1 MYFTGAKMDFYKLIK
16 QQYEYYK
23 SKYGILPPS
32 CDGCP
37 CKSIRHKLINQLD
50 RKDCIGDIIDLA
62 NKYKIDDFEAYS
74 CDGCALT
81 AGEIAKKLFGKKE
94 FNKI

>member
-1 MYFTGAKMDFYKLIK
+1 MYFAVNFYKLIK

-37 CKSIRHKLINQLD
+37 CKTLRYKVINQHD
-50 RKDCIGDIIDLA
+50 RKDCTGDIIDLA

-81 AGEIAKKLFGKKE
+81 AVRIAKKLFGKKE

>member
-1 MYFTGAKMDFYKLIK
+1 MYFAVNFYKLIK

-37 CKSIRHKLINQLD
+37 CKTLRHKLINPYD
-50 RKDCIGDIIDLA
+50 REDCTGDIMYLA
-62 NKYKIDDFEAYS
+62 NKYNIHDFNIFS
-74 CDGCALT
+74 CNSCMVA
-81 AGEIAKKLFGKKE
+81 AVRIAKKLFGEKE

>member
-1 MYFTGAKMDFYKLIK
+1 MDFYKLIK

-37 CKSIRHKLINQLD
+37 CKSIRHKLINPHE
-50 RKDCIGDIIDLA
+50 RADCTGDIM
-62 NKYKIDDFEAYS
+62 
-74 CDGCALT
+74 
-81 AGEIAKKLFGKKE
+81 
-94 FNKI
+94 

>member
-1 MYFTGAKMDFYKLIK
+1 MYFAVNFYKLIK

-37 CKSIRHKLINQLD
+37 CKTLRYKVINQRD
-50 RKDCIGDIIDLA
+50 RKDCPGDIIDLA

-74 CDGCALT
+74 CDGCVLT
-81 AGEIAKKLFGKKE
+81 AVRIAKKLFGKKE
-94 FNKI
+94 LNKI

>member
-1 MYFTGAKMDFYKLIK
+1 MDFYKLIK

-37 CKSIRHKLINQLD
+37 CKSIRHKLIIQNE
-50 RKDCIGDIIDLA
+50 RIDCTCDIIYLA

-81 AGEIAKKLFGKKE
+81 AVEIAKKLFGKKE

>member
-1 MYFTGAKMDFYKLIK
+1 MYFAVNFYKLIK
-16 QQYEYYK
+16 QQYEYYKSYK

-37 CKSIRHKLINQLD
+37 CKSLRYKLINPYD
-50 RKDCIGDIIDLA
+50 RTDCTEDIIYLA

-74 CDGCALT
+74 CDDCTLA
-81 AGEIAKKLFGKKE
+81 AVRIAKKLFGKKE

>member
-1 MYFTGAKMDFYKLIK
+1 MDFYKLIK

-37 CKSIRHKLINQLD
+37 CKSIRHKLIIQNE
-50 RKDCIGDIIDLA
+50 RIDCTCDITYLA

-81 AGEIAKKLFGKKE
+81 AVEIAKKLFGKKE

>member
-1 MYFTGAKMDFYKLIK
+1 MDFYKLIK

-32 CDGCP
+32 CDCCP
-37 CKSIRHKLINQLD
+37 CKTLRYKVINQRD
-50 RKDCIGDIIDLA
+50 RKDCTGDIIDLA

-74 CDGCALT
+74 CDGCVLT
-81 AGEIAKKLFGKKE
+81 AVEIAKKLFGKKE

>member
-1 MYFTGAKMDFYKLIK
+1 MDFYKLIK

-23 SKYGILPPS
+23 SKYGILPPTYENN
-32 CDGCP
+32 P
-37 CKSIRHKLINQLD
+37 CKTIRHKLINKRD
-50 RKDCIGDIIDLA
+50 RKDCTGDIIDLA

-81 AGEIAKKLFGKKE
+81 AVENKKKIYRKKE
-94 FNKI
+94 INKI

>member
-1 MYFTGAKMDFYKLIK
+1 MNFYKLIK

-37 CKSIRHKLINQLD
+37 CKSIRHKLINPYD
-50 RKDCIGDIIDLA
+50 REDCTGDIMYLA
-62 NKYKIDDFEAYS
+62 NKYKIDGVNIFS
-74 CDGCALT
+74 CDSCMRA
-81 AGEIAKKLFGKKE
+81 AVKIAKKLFGKKE
-94 FNKI
+94 LNKI

>member
-1 MYFTGAKMDFYKLIK
+1 MDFYKLIK

-37 CKSIRHKLINQLD
+37 CKSIRHKLIIQNE
-50 RKDCIGDIIDLA
+50 RIDCTCDII
-62 NKYKIDDFEAYS
+62 
-74 CDGCALT
+74 
-81 AGEIAKKLFGKKE
+81 
-94 FNKI
+94 

>member
-1 MYFTGAKMDFYKLIK
+1 MDFYKLIK

-37 CKSIRHKLINQLD
+37 CKSLRYKVINQCD
-50 RKDCIGDIIDLA
+50 RKDCTGDIIDLA

-81 AGEIAKKLFGKKE
+81 AVEIAKKLFGKKE

>member
-1 MYFTGAKMDFYKLIK
+1 MYFTGAKMNFYKLIK

-37 CKSIRHKLINQLD
+37 CKSIRHKLINQNE
-50 RKDCIGDIIDLA
+50 REDCTGDIMYLA

-81 AGEIAKKLFGKKE
+81 AVRIAKKLFGKKE

>member
-1 MYFTGAKMDFYKLIK
+1 MYFAVNFYKLIK

-37 CKSIRHKLINQLD
+37 CKTLRHKLINPHE
-50 RKDCIGDIIDLA
+50 REDCTGDIIYLA
-62 NKYKIDDFEAYS
+62 NKYKIDGVEAYS
-74 CDGCALT
+74 CDGCTLA
-81 AGEIAKKLFGKKE
+81 AVRIAKKLFGKKE
-94 FNKI
+94 LNKI